1 MKYLLYKDGAGFA
14 KYNPDDGSISHTLD
28 YLNADEACL
37 SEWSDVLAFD
47 FCDYYQI
54 LCAGSVEKLQRAAA
68 MPNESSSPTAAEGNG
83 GAERKNGN

>member
-37 SEWSDVLAFD
+37 SDWSDVLAFD
-47 FCDYYQI
+47 FGDYHQI

-68 MPNESSSPTAAEGNG
+68 QPNSVREPSRTHDTQQPET
-83 GAERKNGN
+83 